1 MFGEFCSCCSL
12 PLLPD
17 FACSIHAT
25 WGPPL
30 SRALYINVQQCASTI
45 FYSFIGRDKAL
56 KTLLRVLSSN
66 VNEVKN
72 IRRRTHL
79 YNLMLS
85 QFFFTAFGFDYIS
98 FKRALQS
105 CKLFYSAPSQLQFS
119 FLFLSPSLSRLV
131 NVLLVYDTTMNS
143 FS

>member
-1 MFGEFCSCCSL
+1 M
-12 PLLPD
+12 
-17 FACSIHAT
+17 
-25 WGPPL
+25 
-30 SRALYINVQQCASTI
+30 
-45 FYSFIGRDKAL
+45 FYSFMGRDKAL
-56 KTLLRVLSSN
+56 KSLLRVLSSN

-105 CKLFYSAPSQLQFS
+105 CKLFHSAPSQLQFS

-143 FS
+143 FSGAKDKRQTFTK